1 MAKKLV
7 VENVSFSY
15 GQRLILQDISFTVEA
30 GEMVGIIGPNGSG
43 KTTLLKIIS
52 RLLVPDRGRILI
64 DGKDTASWS
73 PRLLAR
79 TVAVVP
85 QETQINFEFTVRDI
99 VEMGRSPYLRRFQA
113 MSKQDQEIVHQA
125 MEATNVLFLAERSMT
140 ELSGGERQRVIVA
153 RALAQEPEVLLLDEP
168 TASLDINH
176 EAEIFQ
182 LLRRLTSEKGLV
194 TIVVLHDLDLAAEY
208 CDQLLLLARGTV
220 EASGSAEEVL
230 RGETLAR
237 VYGVDVVVY
246 PNPLTGKPQVHVLVP
261 SHH

>member
-99 VEMGRSPYLRRFQA
+99 VEMGRSPYLLRFQA
-113 MSKQDQEIVHQA
+113 IS
-125 MEATNVLFLAERSMT
+125 
-140 ELSGGERQRVIVA
+140 
-153 RALAQEPEVLLLDEP
+153 
-168 TASLDINH
+168 
-176 EAEIFQ
+176 
-182 LLRRLTSEKGLV
+182 
-194 TIVVLHDLDLAAEY
+194 
-208 CDQLLLLARGTV
+208 
-220 EASGSAEEVL
+220 
-230 RGETLAR
+230 
-237 VYGVDVVVY
+237 
-246 PNPLTGKPQVHVLVP
+246 
-261 SHH
+261 